1 MDTSAKDISFDNNN
15 YCNFCTEFT
24 ISYSRYENYSKDK
37 LNKLFYKIKN
47 NKTNS
52 NYDCIIGISGGVDS
66 SWTLIKAIEN
76 DLKPLAVHVDNG
88 WNSEL
93 AQNNISNLIKGL
105 NVDLFTLVIDWE
117 EYRNLMK
124 SFFEANVVDIELLYD
139 NAIFAVNYQQ
149 ANKHKLNY
157 ILAGTNHATEGMMM
171 PSNWNWYKYDKRN
184 IFDINNRFVKTK
196 IKTFPSFS
204 TINYLKYHFIN
215 RIQWV
220 HFLDYFEY
228 NKLEAINYL
237 KKNFAFKAYP
247 YKHYES
253 IFTRFYQGY
262 ILPKKFKIDK
272 RRVHLSNLIV
282 SNQISRKEAIS
293 YLESNPYH
301 QNDLESDKEYFLK
314 KMDWTEK
321 DLNNYLSEPEVKHD
335 YYKSENQL
343 WNNLS
348 KLYQYILNVKRF

>member
-1 MDTSAKDISFDNNN
+1 MDTSAKEISFDNNN

-124 SFFEANVVDIELLYD
+124 SFFAANVVDIELLYD

-157 ILAGTNHATEGMMM
+157 ILAGTNHATEGMRI

-237 KKNFAFKAYP
+237 KKNFAFKSYP

-282 SNQISRKEAIS
+282 SNQISRKEAVT

-301 QNDLESDKEYFLK
+301 QNDLKSDKEYFLK